1 MSRMLVPIVGTLCA
15 GLFAQTPDL
24 TPAEKEF
31 EQSMRGVMLQGKS
44 TRDSREG
51 LHDDKYTIEKVEKKS
66 GDTWVFYTRVQYGGK
81 DLTLPLPIT
90 VKWAGDTPV
99 IMVTDQSL
107 PGMGTYS
114 ARVVIYRGEYAGT
127 WSGGDHGGKL
137 FGKLVKQ

>member
-1 MSRMLVPIVGTLCA
+1 MSRTLLLVVWVLGASLH
-15 GLFAQTPDL
+15 AQNAEL

-31 EQSMRGVMLQGKS
+31 EQSMRGVLMQGKS
-44 TRDSREG
+44 TRDGRDG

-66 GDTWVFYTRVQYGGK
+66 GDTWVFYARVQYGGR
-81 DLTLPLPIT
+81 DATLPLPIT

-114 ARVVIYRGEYAGT
+114 ARVVIYKGEYAGT

-137 FGKLVKQ
+137 